1 MICTKLA
8 MLDIQLILTTD
19 LKLTTQIKVQSSQ
32 EANCGNL
39 FILENLRAK
48 S

>member
-19 LKLTTQIKVQSSQ
+19 LKLTTQIKVQNSQ

>member
-19 LKLTTQIKVQSSQ
+19 LKLTTQTGVQSSQ

-39 FILENLRAK
+39 FILENLKAK

>member
-1 MICTKLA
+1 MS
-8 MLDIQLILTTD
+8 DIQLILTTD